1 MSNMDAQH
9 ARRAAAQ
16 INDLIVDLWITT
28 ERNGPRYD
36 EFDLSSQ
43 QHAVLSHIVSQPEI
57 TPNELALAL
66 GVTRGA
72 ISQHLSALEQA
83 GYISR
88 ERSERDRRVHVLRLE
103 PLGERYRDALQQFE
117 KYTVDRYLERLSS
130 SDITE
135 IVAAL
140 QKLQAAFA
148 D

>member
-1 MSNMDAQH
+1 MDAQH